1 MRTVVARKGDCSL
14 IDTVMLDASAV
25 GVACHPRPS
34 KNFLNWYRQLA
45 AVNIKVIIPEIADFE
60 VRRELIRTKR
70 TNSLF
75 RLNRLKETLV
85 FAPLNSQIMLRA
97 AELWADARNRGRPTA
112 GPERLDCDVIL
123 AAQALERGATI
134 ISENINHLTQFTSVV
149 RWQDMTFPTV

>member
-1 MRTVVARKGDCSL
+1 M
-14 IDTVMLDASAV
+14 
-25 GVACHPRPS
+25 ACHPRPS
-34 KNFLNWYRQLA
+34 KDFLNWYRQL
-45 AVNIKVIIPEIADFE
+45 VYLNIKVIIPEITDFE

-75 RLNRLKETLV
+75 RLNRLKETCV
-85 FAPLNSQIMLRA
+85 FAPLNSQIMLLA
-97 AELWADARNRGRPTA
+97 AQLWADARNRGRPTA